1 MKVGL
6 SRALALLSLLLA
18 AGAAAEGPGRAQI
31 PDTPLGRRVAGFV
44 SAFNSGDE
52 KAMIGFW
59 TADFTPESLRQ
70 RPVEARLQ
78 FYRRMQ
84 EEMKTIAV
92 AAVEES
98 TPTAIALKMKTETGG
113 YFQFRFEAE
122 ADPPHRL
129 NLGSINKIF
138 TKTAIAQLA
147 AAGKLSLTNTIR
159 KRLRIPSSLTRSFP
173 IAPSPTR
180 RRAAGCAPRCSGTPL
195 GEAPPAADI
204 RRPAT

>member
-1 MKVGL
+1 
-6 SRALALLSLLLA
+6 
-18 AGAAAEGPGRAQI
+18 
-31 PDTPLGRRVAGFV
+31 
-44 SAFNSGDE
+44 
-52 KAMIGFW
+52 MIGFW

-98 TPTAIALKMKTETGG
+98 TPTAIALKMKTKPAATSSSAS
-113 YFQFRFEAE
+113 RAE